1 MTPER
6 WQQVKAA
13 LVVALELTPAD
24 RAAYLD
30 QACAGDQ
37 GLRDELDRLLMAD
50 EVAGAAFLASPA
62 TLPDLSGRAQ
72 QAPGP
77 GLWIGRRVGP
87 YEIVAPLGAGGMGEV
102 YRARDTRLKRDVAIK
117 VLPETFAN
125 DPDRLARFQRE
136 AEVLA
141 TLNHPNIAAVYG
153 LEESGPTAAIVMELV
168 EGETLAARLV
178 HGALHVADALSIA
191 RQIVD
196 ALDAAQE
203 QGIVHRDLKPANI
216 IITPRGVVKVLDFG
230 LAKAVMADGARP
242 ELQHSPAITVTRT
255 TGGPVLG
262 TAAYMS
268 PEQARGSRV
277 DQQTDIWAFGC
288 VLYEMLTGRSAFAG
302 NTVIDTMAA
311 ILEREPNWNALPL
324 ALPASVER
332 LIHRCLEKER
342 DRRVSDIAELRAG
355 LDQLAADVPRT
366 PERPSDRWPYAV
378 AGAAVLVGLLV
389 IANVRGSRDRV
400 SLMIASRNPPPAVNA
415 AQARLRR
422 AVAVM
427 GFKNL
432 SGRQESAWLSPAL
445 SETLTM
451 ELGTGGTLRAIPGE
465 NVARMKID
473 LAVTD
478 IDSFAQ
484 DTLIRIRRNIGA
496 DLLVLGSYLTAG
508 K

>member
-13 LVVALELTPAD
+13 LVVALELTPPD

-62 TLPDLSGRAQ
+62 TLPDLSGMAQ

-153 LEESGPTAAIVMELV
+153 LEESGRTAAIVLELV
-168 EGETLAARLV
+168 EGATMSARV
-178 HGALHVADALSIA
+178 PRGALPVADALSIA

-203 QGIVHRDLKPANI
+203 QGIVHRDLKPSNI
-216 IITPRGVVKVLDFG
+216 NITPRGVVKVLDFG
-230 LAKAVMADGARP
+230 LAKAVMADGSRP
-242 ELQHSPAITVTRT
+242 EPKHSPAITVTRA
-255 TGGPVLG
+255 TGGVVLG

-268 PEQARGSRV
+268 PEQARGKPV
-277 DQQTDIWAFGC
+277 DTQTDIWAFGC
-288 VLYEMLTGRSAFAG
+288 VLYEMLTGQSAFAG
-302 NTVIDTMAA
+302 STAIDTIAA
-311 ILEREPNWNALPL
+311 ILEREPNWNALPP

-342 DRRVSDIAELRAG
+342 NQRVRDIAELRAG
-355 LDQLAADVPRT
+355 LDQITTDTAQP
-366 PERPSDRWPYAV
+366 PGRPNDRRPYAV
-378 AGAAVLVGLLV
+378 AGAAALAGAALVGLLMTTSV
-389 IANVRGSRDRV
+389 GGWRDRL
-400 SLMIASRNPPPAVNA
+400 SLM
-415 AQARLRR
+415 
-422 AVAVM
+422 
-427 GFKNL
+427 
-432 SGRQESAWLSPAL
+432 
-445 SETLTM
+445 
-451 ELGTGGTLRAIPGE
+451 
-465 NVARMKID
+465 
-473 LAVTD
+473 
-478 IDSFAQ
+478 
-484 DTLIRIRRNIGA
+484 
-496 DLLVLGSYLTAG
+496 
-508 K
+508 